1 MLILILQM
9 LMLIQFGD
17 LRRRPPAAV
26 ELTKSSMRKDY
37 KCLHYFSGE
46 KIQMYIS
53 LKPSDAY
60 MRQ

>member
-1 MLILILQM
+1 M

-37 KCLHYFSGE
+37 KWLHYFSGE